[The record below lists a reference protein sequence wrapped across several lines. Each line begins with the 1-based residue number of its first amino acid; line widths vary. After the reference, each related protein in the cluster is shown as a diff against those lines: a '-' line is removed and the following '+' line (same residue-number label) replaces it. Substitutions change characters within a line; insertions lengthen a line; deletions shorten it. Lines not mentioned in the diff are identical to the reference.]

1 MPRYFFDT
9 KDGHCVRDPEGSVLD
24 DAQAAR
30 REGLSLLGELLRDQG
45 ESFWET
51 GHFSVIVTDD
61 VGVQVVTLTT
71 TATGASVHEI
81 GEKPDEPAD

>member
-9 KDGHCVRDPEGSVLD
+9 KDGHCVRDPEGSILA
-24 DAQAAR
+24 DADAAR

-45 ESFWET
+45 EGFWKT

-61 VGVQVVTLTT
+61 VGAEVVTLTT
-71 TATGASVHEI
+71 KATGDAAKGVSGDPHE
-81 GEKPDEPAD
+81 PSH

>member
-9 KDGHCVRDPEGSVLD
+9 KDGHCVRDPEGSILP

-45 ESFWET
+45 ESFWDT
-51 GHFSVIVTDD
+51 GHFSVIVT
-61 VGVQVVTLTT
+61 T
-71 TATGASVHEI
+71 TATADAASELP
-81 GEKPDEPAD
+81 GDPNEPSH